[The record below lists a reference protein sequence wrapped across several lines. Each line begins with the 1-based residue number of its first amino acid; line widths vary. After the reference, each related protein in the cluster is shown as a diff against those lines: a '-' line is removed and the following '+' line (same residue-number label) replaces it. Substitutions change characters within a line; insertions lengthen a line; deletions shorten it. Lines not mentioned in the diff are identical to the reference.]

1 MACRCRNPSE
11 ISHSNYFIVKS
22 EWARQ
27 PSPQPV
33 QSAGTCGALTISGSW
48 RDKSVHTQTCTLTAL
63 QDTGISAVSL
73 PSPKRQFLAQCGASL
88 RSSFILHREISYSTK
103 SAVLNVRSYRKLKS
117 LFEYFTPRIKN
128 LVLSIICFICHSSYQ
143 PLGRMWYNFLI
154 ELLQN
159 QREENA
165 SHPKLSMV

>member
-1 MACRCRNPSE
+1 MSSQSEHVSHHHSLFSQLAPVVHLPSLALEE
-11 ISHSNYFIVKS
+11 IKVYTH
-22 EWARQ
+22 
-27 PSPQPV
+27 
-33 QSAGTCGALTISGSW
+33 
-48 RDKSVHTQTCTLTAL
+48 TCTLTAL
-63 QDTGISAVSL
+63 RDTGISDVSL

-103 SAVLNVRSYRKLKS
+103 SAILNVRSYRKLKS
-117 LFEYFTPRIKN
+117 LFEYLTPRIKN